1 MMSNLPER
9 PAIKNGET
17 QEEYEERLGF
27 WMNRIG
33 RLKNLRGVKEVN
45 SKTENDADMAINT
58 DKD

>member
-1 MMSNLPER
+1 MSKLPER
-9 PAIKNGET
+9 PLMIEGET

-27 WMNRIG
+27 WINRVG

-45 SKTENDADMAINT
+45 SKTENDVDMAIKP